1 MKRGATRDEI
11 IRATQELITRNG
23 IRAVRVD
30 EIAQT
35 LGISKRTLYEMFADK
50 NDLVSACLDDM
61 SLRQQQHI
69 IECRKRRSGNSL
81 QKALKLMNE
90 YIDILCKVEYSF
102 LTDIR
107 RKVVFAE
114 HYDEHREFWIRELT
128 EDLERCREEGLL
140 LREIDARGFAE
151 QLLGTI
157 LELGSTTR
165 TGTASAFSA
174 RSSCAGPQPVRV
186 SNSSTGD
193 DSFRQDRTADRRAR
207 KRIPI
212 RRDENPQADA
222 CGFFCAA
229 RYNPAKKYY
238 LCNNKTRPTVH
249 NTMTYIPANS
259 MLRGMMM
266 GMMCMCSRLRRV

>member
-90 YIDILCKVEYSF
+90 YIEILCKVEYSF

-157 LELGSTTR
+157 LELRLNHTNRDGIR
-165 TGTASAFSA
+165 LFCKIILRGAAP
-174 RSSCAGPQPVRV
+174 REGIELI
-186 SNSSTGD
+186 
-193 DSFRQDRTADRRAR
+193 DRRR
-207 KRIPI
+207 
-212 RRDENPQADA
+212 
-222 CGFFCAA
+222 
-229 RYNPAKKYY
+229 
-238 LCNNKTRPTVH
+238 
-249 NTMTYIPANS
+249 
-259 MLRGMMM
+259 
-266 GMMCMCSRLRRV
+266 

>member
-128 EDLERCREEGLL
+128 EDLEHCREEGLL

-157 LELGSTTR
+157 LELRLNHTNRDGIRLFCKIILRGAATR
-165 TGTASAFSA
+165 EGIELI
-174 RSSCAGPQPVRV
+174 
-186 SNSSTGD
+186 
-193 DSFRQDRTADRRAR
+193 DRRR
-207 KRIPI
+207 
-212 RRDENPQADA
+212 
-222 CGFFCAA
+222 
-229 RYNPAKKYY
+229 
-238 LCNNKTRPTVH
+238 
-249 NTMTYIPANS
+249 
-259 MLRGMMM
+259 
-266 GMMCMCSRLRRV
+266 

>member
-61 SLRQQQHI
+61 SLRQQHI

-128 EDLERCREEGLL
+128 EDLEHCREEGLL

-157 LELGSTTR
+157 LELRLNHTNRDGIRLFCKIILRGAATR
-165 TGTASAFSA
+165 EGIELI
-174 RSSCAGPQPVRV
+174 
-186 SNSSTGD
+186 
-193 DSFRQDRTADRRAR
+193 DRRR
-207 KRIPI
+207 
-212 RRDENPQADA
+212 
-222 CGFFCAA
+222 
-229 RYNPAKKYY
+229 
-238 LCNNKTRPTVH
+238 
-249 NTMTYIPANS
+249 
-259 MLRGMMM
+259 
-266 GMMCMCSRLRRV
+266 